1 MKVLHQIDFSRLT
14 TKEQISLQQ
23 VQIKEADVF

>member
-1 MKVLHQIDFSRLT
+1 MKVLHQIDFSGLT

-23 VQIKEADVF
+23 VQIEEADVF